1 MTSTPDSGLARRGR
15 GRSPRL
21 TRDLIIT
28 ATAELLRT
36 EPNTAPTMARVA
48 EAVRASPMALYRHFR
63 DRDDLLL
70 AVARHVFTSP
80 VARIPKRANWQRQ
93 LRAWMLENYQQARA
107 YPQLMQLA
115 FGGDAAVWLSDAA
128 ALVGILQYAGVPPEA
143 MAAALYW
150 TSTTT
155 LGHCLVAASTP
166 SELPTAQLYAGLGR
180 LPDAEAALLAP
191 ILPNLPRTPDDAFE
205 LIIEATIASIAYF
218 IPPTPSADPPPTT
231 LVET

>member
-1 MTSTPDSGLARRGR
+1 MTSTPDAALARRGR

-21 TRDLIIT
+21 TRELIIS

-36 EPNTAPTMARVA
+36 EPQTAPTMARVA
-48 EAVRASPMALYRHFR
+48 EAVQASPMALYRHFR

-70 AVARHVFTSP
+70 AVARHVFTGP
-80 VARIPKRANWQRQ
+80 VARIPKRATWKRQ
-93 LRAWMLENYQQARA
+93 LRAWMLENYQQART

-115 FGGDAAVWLSDAA
+115 LGGDAAVWLDDAA
-128 ALVGILQYAGVPPEA
+128 ALVGILQRAGVPPEA

-166 SELPTAQLYAGLGR
+166 VDIPTAQLYAGLGR
-180 LPDAEAALLAP
+180 LPDSEAALLAP
-191 ILPNLPRTPDDAFE
+191 ILAELPRASDEAFE
-205 LIIEATIASIAYF
+205 LIIETTVASLAHF
-218 IPPTPSADPPPTT
+218 IPRAR
-231 LVET
+231 

>member
-1 MTSTPDSGLARRGR
+1 MTSTPDAALARRGR

-21 TRDLIIT
+21 TRELIIS

-36 EPNTAPTMARVA
+36 EPQTAPTMARVA
-48 EAVRASPMALYRHFR
+48 EAVQASPMALYRHFR

-70 AVARHVFTSP
+70 AVARHVFTGP
-80 VARIPKRANWQRQ
+80 VARIPKRATWKRQ
-93 LRAWMLENYQQARA
+93 LRAWMLENYQQART

-115 FGGDAAVWLSDAA
+115 LGGDAGVWLDDAA
-128 ALVGILQYAGVPPEA
+128 ALVGILQRAGVPPEA

-166 SELPTAQLYAGLGR
+166 VDIPTAQLYAGLGR
-180 LPDAEAALLAP
+180 LPDGEAALLAP
-191 ILPNLPRTPDDAFE
+191 ILAELPRASDEAFE
-205 LIIEATIASIAYF
+205 LIIETTVASLAHF
-218 IPPTPSADPPPTT
+218 IPRAR
-231 LVET
+231 

>member
-1 MTSTPDSGLARRGR
+1 MTSTPDAALARRGR

-21 TRDLIIT
+21 TRELIIS

-36 EPNTAPTMARVA
+36 EPQTAPTMARVA
-48 EAVRASPMALYRHFR
+48 EAVQASPMALYRHFR

-70 AVARHVFTSP
+70 AVARHVFSGP
-80 VARIPKRANWQRQ
+80 VARIPKRATWKRQ
-93 LRAWMLENYQQARA
+93 LRAWMLENYQQART

-115 FGGDAAVWLSDAA
+115 LGGDAGVWLDDAA
-128 ALVGILQYAGVPPEA
+128 ALVGILQRAGVPPEA

-166 SELPTAQLYAGLGR
+166 VDIPTAQLYAGLGR
-180 LPDAEAALLAP
+180 LPDGEAALLAP
-191 ILPNLPRTPDDAFE
+191 ILAELPRASDEAFE
-205 LIIEATIASIAYF
+205 LIIETTVASLAHF
-218 IPPTPSADPPPTT
+218 IPRAR
-231 LVET
+231 